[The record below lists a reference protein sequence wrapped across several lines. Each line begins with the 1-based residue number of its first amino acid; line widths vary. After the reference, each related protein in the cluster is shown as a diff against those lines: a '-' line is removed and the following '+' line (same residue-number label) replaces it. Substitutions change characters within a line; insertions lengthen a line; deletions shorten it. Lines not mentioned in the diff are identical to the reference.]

1 MLVDR
6 AAASTTAVFLY
17 WDESFSFYLQGK
29 EVSTKSKGGKRT
41 WSTSPHFPLLQ
52 ETAYEIY
59 SMSNCPCLFFI
70 KKKILWIDE
79 CKVFFSIFWPDTI
92 MTGAPSSG
100 STENATGQGSKE
112 ELRGDTPRVG
122 LISRQWRQD
131 RWEIF
136 RNSKKEKLRTKS
148 VCVWG
153 GCSVLSNLLV
163 PHGVTRLLCPWGC
176 PGKNTGVG
184 CHFLLQGIFLT
195 QELNLHLSCLLHWQA
210 DSLPLVP
217 LGKPTDCLGCHKK
230 VQQIGWYKQ
239 QTFSPHSSEE

>member
-100 STENATGQGSKE
+100 SFSLARSK
-112 ELRGDTPRVG
+112 
-122 LISRQWRQD
+122 
-131 RWEIF
+131 
-136 RNSKKEKLRTKS
+136 
-148 VCVWG
+148 
-153 GCSVLSNLLV
+153 
-163 PHGVTRLLCPWGC
+163 
-176 PGKNTGVG
+176 
-184 CHFLLQGIFLT
+184 
-195 QELNLHLSCLLHWQA
+195 CLLKMRTLSVQFSGSIVS
-210 DSLPLVP
+210 DSLPPHESQHARPPCPSPTPGVHSDSHP
-217 LGKPTDCLGCHKK
+217 LSQWCHPA
-230 VQQIGWYKQ
+230 ISSFAIP
-239 QTFSPHSSEE
+239 FSTCPQSLPAK